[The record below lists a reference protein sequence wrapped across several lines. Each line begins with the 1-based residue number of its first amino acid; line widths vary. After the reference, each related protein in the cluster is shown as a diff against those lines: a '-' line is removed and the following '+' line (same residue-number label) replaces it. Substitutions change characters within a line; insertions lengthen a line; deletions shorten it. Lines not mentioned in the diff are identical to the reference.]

1 MLHWRVNGYD
11 MAYLELGEG
20 HPLVLIHGSLG
31 DFRTWSPLLGPLS
44 RSCRVIA
51 PSLRHFFPEHWD
63 GRGGGYTIA
72 QHVEDIIA
80 FLAGMGGKIDLLG
93 HSRGG
98 HLAFRVAER
107 RPDLLRRLILAE
119 PGGDLDPSLAPT
131 GSLPPLKS
139 RLTAAVEKLAAG
151 DIEGGVS
158 SFIDAITRP
167 GGWQRFPPAARQEFR
182 DNAMTLIGQ
191 IDEQRPPYR
200 RADAEAIRVPTLL
213 IGGGDS
219 EGAAPII
226 IRALAAHIPDARTE
240 TIPGATH
247 FMFCDD
253 PVRFSAIVLDFLA
266 STS

>member
-1 MLHWRVNGYD
+1 MLHRRVNGYD

-31 DFRTWSPLLGPLS
+31 DFRSWSPVLGPLS

-51 PSLRHFFPEHWD
+51 PSLRHFFPAHWD
-63 GRGGGYTIA
+63 GSGGGYTIA
-72 QHVEDIIA
+72 QHMDDITA
-80 FLAGMGGKIDLLG
+80 FLVAMGGKVDLLG

-98 HLAFRVAER
+98 HLAFRVAQR

-119 PGGDLDPSLAPT
+119 PGGDLDQSLAPA

-139 RLTAAVEKLAAG
+139 RLTTAVEKLAAG

-167 GGWQRFPPAARQEFR
+167 GGWKRFPPSAQQEFR
-182 DNAMTLIGQ
+182 DNAMTLMGQ
-191 IDEQRPPYR
+191 INEERPPYSR
-200 RADAEAIRVPTLL
+200 EDAEAIRVPTLL
-213 IGGGDS
+213 IGGGAS
-219 EGAAPII
+219 EGAAPAI
-226 IRALAAHIPDARTE
+226 IRALAAHIPDARTA
-240 TIPGATH
+240 TIPGAMH
-247 FMFCDD
+247 FMFYDD
-253 PVRFSAIVLDFLA
+253 PVRFSAILLDFLA